1 MDKDIV
7 LLYLSIFIKIPV
19 QKDAMRNKYFTVQVC
34 IAWRQLK
41 SVKNHLHIILNLIG
55 MYTKFTD
62 CRFDMCNKTFLTTPP
77 TTTYS
82 CTKCNSTERNPN
94 NCAQLRFVCYYT
106 TFLLLV
112 MQSVQFKFLLI
123 WVPAIMY
130 RPHRKIWQMHRLR

>member
-1 MDKDIV
+1 
-7 LLYLSIFIKIPV
+7 
-19 QKDAMRNKYFTVQVC
+19 
-34 IAWRQLK
+34 
-41 SVKNHLHIILNLIG
+41 

-82 CTKCNSTERNPN
+82 CTTCNSTERNPN

-123 WVPAIMY
+123 
-130 RPHRKIWQMHRLR
+130 